1 MQIMGLPRSSL
12 QGEQGN
18 SRTYKDYVFLS
29 KSVRDKRLSAQNQ
42 RYDLIRL
49 FQTRFTAVILGI
61 PFQPCP
67 QALFH
72 SQESCEGTLT
82 VVRFIFFRPFTIR
95 FVLNF
100 QPSVKCHVTLLITMI
115 LTAVK
120 RVQRGRAKD
129 DGYRSEIMN
138 EVCFCAHGS
147 YNLQKVLNFTGRLE
161 VLEFGLGR

>member
-1 MQIMGLPRSSL
+1 MGLPRSSL
-12 QGEQGN
+12 QGESGN
-18 SRTYKDYVFLS
+18 SRTYKDYAFRS

-42 RYDLIRL
+42 RQDLIRL

-72 SQESCEGTLT
+72 SQEFCEGTLP

-100 QPSVKCHVTLLITMI
+100 QPSVTDTVLLTKTNSTVLPPEMLRDSAVIRSI
-115 LTAVK
+115 LTVVK
-120 RVQRGRAKD
+120 RVQRGRAK
-129 DGYRSEIMN
+129 M
-138 EVCFCAHGS
+138 
-147 YNLQKVLNFTGRLE
+147 TGI
-161 VLEFGLGR
+161 VVK